1 MSRQFPLCVDL
12 DGTLVHSD
20 MLQESFIRLLRQK
33 FLYIFLTP
41 FWLLKGKSCLKR
53 KLAEKVSIDYG
64 CLPYNRKLIAYIEKE
79 KKKNRKIVL
88 VTAAD
93 KIIAESVAAQLG
105 LFDEILASSDG
116 VNLKGK
122 KKATVLLEKYADK
135 GFDYV
140 GNEKVDLD
148 VWKHAHTA
156 LSVNHSREL
165 HHVLSELDNIEYIEA
180 DPQKSLFKSTLR
192 ALRPHQWA
200 KNILVFMPLLLAH
213 SYFDGPRVLSTLLAF
228 VSFCLCASAVY
239 VFNDL
244 MDLDADRRHPV
255 KKNRPF
261 AAGDLSIFSGLVLSV
276 IPLLLSAFLA
286 FNISL
291 GYTLVFLAYFLSTT
305 AYSLG
310 LKSVALLDVF
320 ILAGLYTIRVLA
332 GTFAANVE
340 LSFWLLAFSLFLFF
354 SLAMLKR
361 YSELYNLEQREK
373 KRTVVRGY
381 STDDKEILALLGVA
395 SGYISV
401 LVMALYITT
410 PEHMVQYRKPEFL
423 WIVFPAL
430 LFWISRIWLLASRG
444 QVNEDPVLFA
454 LKDAPSYSIALIAA
468 IGVVLAI

>member
-1 MSRQFPLCVDL
+1 MSKLLPLCVDL

-20 MLQESFIRLLRQK
+20 LLQESFIRLLRQK
-33 FLYIFLTP
+33 FLYLFFIP
-41 FWLLKGKSCLKR
+41 FWLLKGKPYLKH
-53 KLAEKVSIDYG
+53 KLAQKVSIDYS
-64 CLPYNRKLIAYIEKE
+64 CLPYNHRLISYIENE
-79 KKKNRKIVL
+79 RNRGRKIIL

-93 KIIAESVAAQLG
+93 KIIAGAIAAQLG
-105 LFDEILASSDG
+105 LFDEVLASTEDL
-116 VNLKGK
+116 NLKGR
-122 KKATVLLEKYADK
+122 KKAAALLEKYTDK

-140 GNEKVDLD
+140 GNEKVDLHI
-148 VWKHAHTA
+148 WKHAHTA

-165 HHVLSELDNIEYIEA
+165 RRVLSELDNIKYIET
-180 DPQKSLFKSTLR
+180 DPEKSLFKSTLR

-200 KNILVFMPLLLAH
+200 KNILVFIPLLLAH
-213 SYFDGPRVLSTLLAF
+213 SYFDEPRVLSTLLAF

-239 VFNDL
+239 IFNDL
-244 MDLDADRRHPV
+244 MDLDADRCHPE
-255 KKNRPF
+255 KKKRPF
-261 AAGDLSIFSGLVLSV
+261 AAGDLPIFAGLALSIMLLV
-276 IPLLLSAFLA
+276 LSAFLA
-286 FNISL
+286 FTISVD
-291 GYTLVFLAYFLSTT
+291 YFFVFVAYFLSTT

-340 LSFWLLAFSLFLFF
+340 LSFWLLAFSLFIFF

-361 YSELYNLEQREK
+361 YSELYNLEQRAK

-410 PEHMVQYRKPEFL
+410 PEHIVEYRKPEFL

-444 QVNEDPVLFA
+444 QMSEDPVLFA
-454 LKDAPSYSIALIAA
+454 LKDVASYSIALIAA
-468 IGVVLAI
+468 TGVVLAI